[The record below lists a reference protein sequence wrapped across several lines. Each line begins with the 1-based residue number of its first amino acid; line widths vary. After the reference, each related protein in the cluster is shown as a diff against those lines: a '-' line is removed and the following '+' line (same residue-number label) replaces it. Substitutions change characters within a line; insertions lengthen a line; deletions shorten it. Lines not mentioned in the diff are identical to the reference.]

1 MRRELFGALFRSEPQ
16 RRLATKRE
24 EEKKERCLIHR
35 QVLIKIASRLMKMY
49 MCAAV
54 RSGKACAACM
64 LMALDVWLE
73 LRPGIDPKTLQEF
86 KLC

>member
-1 MRRELFGALFRSEPQ
+1 MSYLVHCFEVSLSEGWPQ
-16 RRLATKRE
+16 KGG
-24 EEKKERCLIHR
+24 KKKKKRCLIHR

-54 RSGKACAACM
+54 RSGKACAACT

>member
-1 MRRELFGALFRSEPQ
+1 MSYLLHCFEVSLSEGWPQ
-16 RRLATKRE
+16 KVGLGGGGGG
-24 EEKKERCLIHR
+24 LIHR

-54 RSGKACAACM
+54 HSGKACAACT